1 MNKKIDKNILKLE
14 RHMYA
19 PELNK
24 VHLINGDI
32 LKTPYMSTILHAIN
46 YCKNN
51 HINYFKNI

>member
-14 RHMYA
+14 RHLYA

-32 LKTPYMSTILHAIN
+32 LKTPYMTTISHAIN
-46 YCKNN
+46 YCKYY